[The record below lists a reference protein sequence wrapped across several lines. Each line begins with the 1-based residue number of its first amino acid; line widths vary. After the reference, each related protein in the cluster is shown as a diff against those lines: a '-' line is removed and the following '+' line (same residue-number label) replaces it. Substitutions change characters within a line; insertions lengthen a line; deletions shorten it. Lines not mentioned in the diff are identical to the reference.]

1 MADLTSKLQ
10 LNISDFL
17 TALSKAAQGAGTLQK
32 ALTDAAGGAD
42 KFDKAAGDL
51 DKLAKEAKEAEKASE
66 SLGAAMQKAEKASSE
81 LGKNG
86 SGALAGLTA
95 KFKEGQKSASEG
107 GGIFGSLAGKL
118 GELASPA
125 GAATVAIGALAA
137 GVAKSIEVGKEF
149 ETGMQAL
156 SAVTGLSGAPLDD
169 LGERARNL
177 AKQFGTSATEQL
189 SSFQGVLSKFGPQLA
204 DTPEALSK
212 VSENIN
218 ILAKA
223 GGIDAK
229 TSMESLANSMLQF
242 GVNVADGATA
252 ANESTR
258 FINALAASAKVGAS
272 EIPQVAE
279 AITVAGVAA
288 KGANVSFEET
298 NAAVQVLAAG
308 GKLGAEAGT
317 ALRNVLGKIAG
328 EDVIPKDARE
338 KLKGLGVDFNKLS
351 DTSLPLSE
359 RLGEL
364 KKAQKDATAIAK
376 VFGTENA
383 AAANILID
391 GSATMADWTKQIT
404 GTNEAQVQASKNMA
418 TFSESMKRLTA
429 TFEDLGI
436 SVYQK
441 IAPAMTFLA
450 DALNGLV
457 GGGEAGALTPL
468 VEGFKKAYAA
478 IKPVVDF
485 LVNNVVLFLQVQFEY
500 LKTTV
505 GVVFSAF
512 GDYFGRIGAII
523 APLIEQF
530 KGLFGSVGGGIDVLE
545 IAKNIFKVLG
555 DVLGTVLRVALGV
568 TAKLFE
574 GLIAG
579 IRTGVSW
586 IQQLV
591 TWVKSVA
598 DSFGAWIG
606 KSDTLKGVIAAVTGT
621 ITGFTSA
628 IGKVKDAVLN
638 FLGMNG
644 EKVEIKAEVS
654 KDKLDTSSFNKYYA
668 EVKALST
675 ELLKVDDKTA
685 QQRKEKYRAEL
696 ADKLKADIEAGKLT
710 QSQADELNKQLD
722 KIHGKVKLPGGD
734 EEAADKQK
742 TQLQKLQDQL
752 KAYAEEQNGIAEEIE
767 IKQKQI
773 AAASGRDT
781 LNAEENLIVQKA
793 KLEALNK
800 ISDKT
805 RELLKGTD
813 AQPVKL
819 KLDSESGETA
829 SGVNKIVQDAN
840 KAALDQ
846 KLVINKLTLKDVKK
860 DIADQVKSLL
870 EDVDVSLDVIGE
882 VGIDKAKADAKE
894 IIAKLKELADE
905 AVKAGDQKQADAI
918 LKQASKLRSDLYKNV
933 EKYTKQ
939 ERDIQIQAIA
949 DKDEREKASRIASLE
964 DKNEALQEEL
974 ESNDAMSQEAANARL
989 DIIRKNEEEI
999 AKLRI
1004 KSNEDTLDTIGKD
1017 FLDSLAKEQ
1026 EEKRKAD
1033 NSLAEE
1039 IGKNKENYEKD
1050 LADLRASLAKRQT
1063 SYADYQKK
1071 LADIEQKRSENEEKT
1086 NEKQQGKLVAYGK
1099 STATALQKQADKIG
1113 KDLADGVGK
1122 GTIKG
1127 GEAFNMLSEAAALS
1141 FGAMIASGEKWQTAA
1156 LKTIFQTVSQ
1166 AISLYTPQILAI
1178 FTGFIPPPFGQIAG
1192 FAAIG
1197 VVESLLAAASAGF
1210 KEGGYTGDG
1219 ATNAVAG
1226 VVHRGEF
1233 VNTAETT
1240 ERERPLLEWIHKGRS
1255 SAEYFGRFGG
1265 VEYQRLSSV
1274 AVTADGQLM
1283 QTHLLGEVVARL
1295 GNVEKAIIR
1304 TGGERRNIV
1313 ELSANIDEGV
1323 SLRTAARHAKL
1334 KAARS

>member
-1 MADLTSKLQ
+1 VADLTSKLQ

-17 TALSKAAQGAGTLQK
+17 AALSKAAQGAGTLQK
-32 ALTDAAGGAD
+32 ALTDAASGAG

-137 GVAKSIEVGKEF
+137 GVTKSIEVGKEF
-149 ETGMQAL
+149 ETGMQSL

-189 SSFQGVLSKFGPQLA
+189 ESFQGVLSKFGPQLA

-218 ILAKA
+218 TLAKA
-223 GGIDAK
+223 GGLDAK
-229 TSMESLANSMLQF
+229 TSMEALANSMLQF

-272 EIPQVAE
+272 EIPQVAD
-279 AITVAGVAA
+279 AIVVAGVAA

-404 GTNEAQVQASKNMA
+404 GTNEAQAAAAKNMA

-441 IAPAMTFLA
+441 IAPALTFLS
-450 DALNGLV
+450 DGLNGLV

-485 LVNNVVLFLQVQFEY
+485 LVNNVILFLQIQFEY

-555 DVLGTVLRVALGV
+555 DVLGTVLRVALG
-568 TAKLFE
+568 TAAKLFE
-574 GLIAG
+574 VLVSG
-579 IRTGVSW
+579 IRIGVSW

-654 KDKLDTSSFNKYYA
+654 KDKLDTSSFNKYYSDI
-668 EVKALST
+668 KALST
-675 ELLKVDDKTA
+675 ELLKVDDKVA
-685 QQRKEKYRAEL
+685 QQRKEKYK
-696 ADKLKADIEAGKLT
+696 ADLEEKLKADIAAGKLT

-722 KIHGKVKLPGGD
+722 KIHGKVKLGASD
-734 EEAADKQK
+734 EDAEKQK

-767 IKQKQI
+767 IKQKRI

-781 LNAEENLIVQKA
+781 LNAEENLIIQRA
-793 KLEALNK
+793 KLEALTK

-805 RELLKGTD
+805 QELLKGTD
-813 AQPVKL
+813 AKPVKL
-819 KLDSESGETA
+819 KLDSESGETT

-870 EDVDVSLDVIGE
+870 EDVDVSLDVIGAN
-882 VGIDKAKADAKE
+882 GIDKAKDDAKE

-918 LKQASKLRSDLYKNV
+918 LKQASKLRSDLYNNV

-949 DKDEREKASRIASLE
+949 DKDEREKASRIASLQ

-1004 KSNEDTLDTIGKD
+1004 KSNEDTLDAIGKD
-1017 FLDSLAKEQ
+1017 FLDSITKEVEAKQ
-1026 EEKRKAD
+1026 KAD
-1033 NSLAEE
+1033 AALAEE
-1039 IGKNKENYEKD
+1039 KGKNAETYEKD
-1050 LADLRASLAKRQT
+1050 LADLRSSLAKRQT

-1071 LADIEQKRSENEEKT
+1071 LAEIEQKRSEGEEKT

-1099 STATALQKQADKIG
+1099 ATSAALQKQAEKTS
-1113 KDLADGVGK
+1113 KELADGLEK

-1127 GEAFNMLSEAAALS
+1127 GQAFDMLGQAAALS
-1141 FGAMIASGEKWQTAA
+1141 FGAMIAAGETWQTAA

-1166 AISLYTPQILAI
+1166 AISLFTPQILAI

-1197 VVESLLAAASAGF
+1197 VVEGLLAAASAGF

-1304 TGGERRNIV
+1304 TGGERRNFV
-1313 ELSANIDEGV
+1313 ELNASIDEGV